1 MIFQNQNSSPYKMY
15 WPKAQDSENMVPD
28 NQEAPP
34 LEGRNSIKFGGMW
47 NLKHETISPIFYD
60 LLIKTELKGDTVMDL
75 NNFYNHISMF
85 LNAVTRLREN
95 LQVHQKILRVSIILH
110 AILFL
115 QWFLGPLSTLV
126 SPCALINRDITFT
139 TVWPHAIHAT
149 CLSRVIHS
157 YDTTHIRVVHNFT
170 KLNFVLH
177 LWTLLVTDLIEIS
190 WCRPPPSTRK
200 TPTLSTRSQPKSAG
214 NQNTRHSTISNMN

>member
-1 MIFQNQNSSPYKMY
+1 
-15 WPKAQDSENMVPD
+15 MVPD

-139 TVWPHAIHAT
+139 TV
-149 CLSRVIHS
+149 
-157 YDTTHIRVVHNFT
+157 
-170 KLNFVLH
+170 
-177 LWTLLVTDLIEIS
+177 
-190 WCRPPPSTRK
+190 
-200 TPTLSTRSQPKSAG
+200 
-214 NQNTRHSTISNMN
+214 